1 MIGLVYR
8 FLHVMDH
15 FIKEPDIIQ
24 SDIKVWIYILEERI
38 ILYKL

>member
-15 FIKEPDIIQ
+15 SIKEPDIIQ

-38 ILYKL
+38 TPYKL